1 MGSHFFLQDIFLTE
15 ESNCLGKRILYQ
27 RTTSKAVTCVEG
39 FLFMRCFHSM
49 VHRWFSGRFLACHT
63 GGLGSGSFPSPCSY
77 SIPSGFLPAVQE
89 SLVRFLGL
97 EDPLQKGMAAH
108 SSILAW
114 RILWTEEPGGL
125 LSIGSHKSQTRPKRL
140 SMHAYIGE
148 GNGNPLQYSCL
159 ENSVDRGA
167 WWNRRVRHNRV
178 TNFHFHF

>member
-27 RTTSKAVTCVEG
+27 RTTSEAVTCVEG

-114 RILWTEEPGGL
+114 RTPWTEEPGRLQSGVTRIRPDLATKPSPPQLLYLLITFSLLTPTYGL
-125 LSIGSHKSQTRPKRL
+125 VG
-140 SMHAYIGE
+140 
-148 GNGNPLQYSCL
+148 YSL
-159 ENSVDRGA
+159 
-167 WWNRRVRHNRV
+167 
-178 TNFHFHF
+178 